1 MSADEH
7 IEAELAHLDTD
18 LSLPHTVTLPV
29 LGIPTRFATNDRAM
43 LDIVDDTFGVWRAV
57 DSHGLDAVPERELV
71 HVRVIVEPDEQGRI
85 TEGVAASIQ
94 HSMSNDLRF
103 VARGAASVAV
113 SDPARRIAIV
123 RASSA
128 LVADRVR
135 FRVEMLEAVV
145 LALLSCYDRHP
156 VHAAAVA
163 HHGHALLL
171 AAPSGTGKSTLAYAC
186 HAAGLNL
193 LGDDHVRVQL
203 ASSLRVW
210 GWPATVRLLADT
222 AERMAAPHA
231 GLHTLNGKRKAVIEA
246 RDGMSMA
253 RLVASDATV
262 CALSRDGGPLALE
275 PLSPEAVERTLDEQL
290 APGFDR
296 FPTSWPGVRRALSAR
311 GGWRLNL
318 THDPREAVP
327 IVRDLLARATR
338 RGQRGGAE

>member
-1 MSADEH
+1 MSAGEH
-7 IEAELAHLDTD
+7 TAAELSHVDID
-18 LSLPHTVTLPV
+18 LSLPHAVTLPV

-43 LDIVDDTFGVWRAV
+43 LEAVDEAFGVWRALG
-57 DSHGLDAVPERELV
+57 SHGLDAVPVHELV
-71 HVRVIVEPDEQGRI
+71 HVLIFVEPAVPGETTQGVV
-85 TEGVAASIQ
+85 TPIQ
-94 HSMSNDLRF
+94 HSMSSDLRF
-103 VARGAASVAV
+103 VARGAGSVAV
-113 SDPARRIAIV
+113 SDPARRHAIV

-156 VHAAAVA
+156 LHAAAVA
-163 HHGHALLL
+163 HRGHALLL

-186 HAAGLNL
+186 HAAGLDL

-210 GWPATVRLLADT
+210 GWPASVRLLADS
-222 AERMAAPHA
+222 ARNMGVPHA
-231 GLHTLNGKRKAVIEA
+231 GLHTLNGKRKAVIDA
-246 RDGMSMA
+246 RDGVTAA

-262 CALSRDGGPLALE
+262 CVLSRDGGPLALE
-275 PLSPEAVERTLDEQL
+275 PLSSEAVTRALDEQL

-296 FPTSWPGVRRALSAR
+296 FPTSWPAVARALSAR

-318 THDPREAVP
+318 SRDPHEAVA
-327 IVRDLLARATR
+327 IVRDLLARASRTV
-338 RGQRGGAE
+338 